1 MAQWAATRVE
11 WGATWGAQEA
21 TAAMRVAQE
30 ARAATAAEHVGT
42 TLLSSHMPLGK
53 NSNTTIPILNIPAL
67 HNNTT
72 MYSLYI
78 Q

>member
-1 MAQWAATRVE
+1 MARRAATRVE
-11 WGATWGAQEA
+11 WGATWVAQEA
-21 TAAMRVAQE
+21 TAA
-30 ARAATAAEHVGT
+30 TAPEHVGT
-42 TLLSSHMPLGK
+42 TLLSSHIPLGK

-72 MYSLYI
+72 MCSLYI